1 VGELC
6 DFAMQVVAG
15 ISSPFI
21 FALSY
26 YSESKVLKVM
36 GIGFLRELLS
46 GLAWA
51 AEAGLYIQLTQF
63 SVMILV
69 SVLQHLMNLDVLDL
83 SQHVLTF
90 LQLFIQY
97 IIPSFL
103 AIELPLLAF
112 TVHAK

>member
-1 VGELC
+1 VT
-6 DFAMQVVAG
+6 AG

-26 YSESKVLKVM
+26 YSESKVLNVM
-36 GIGFLRELLS
+36 GAGFLRELLS

-63 SVMILV
+63 FAIIFSR
-69 SVLQHLMNLDVLDL
+69 VLQHLINLDALDL
-83 SQHVLTF
+83 SQHLLSF
-90 LQLFIQY
+90 IQLFIQY

>member
-1 VGELC
+1 
-6 DFAMQVVAG
+6 
-15 ISSPFI
+15 
-21 FALSY
+21 
-26 YSESKVLKVM
+26 M
-36 GIGFLRELLS
+36 GTGFLRELLS

-51 AEAGLYIQLTQF
+51 AEAGLYVQLTQF
-63 SVMILV
+63 SAMILV
-69 SVLQHLMNLDVLDL
+69 SVLQHLMYLDVLDL
-83 SQHVLTF
+83 SQHVLSF